1 MTNSEDKSNPGGSS
15 SASVGGGTPP
25 KKKRSVFGAVL
36 DFIAPEVPIDN
47 SATPVVEESA
57 AAPTVATNQSIISP
71 EHVPSGPDA
80 IASPQAVT
88 CDPKDVEKL
97 YVSCVSSDSDLA
109 KFLESFESL
118 EKYIPDQVNRVHAVL
133 DANKGIV
140 AQNLVSQID
149 TIHLAGLEQQKT
161 LFASDVSTMLQTQSK
176 EGNQKL
182 KTLDSDTKAADAQI
196 VLKLKEIEVLK
207 KANEDR
213 KTEKETVEA
222 ELKQKQSK
230 VETRSAQFNL
240 AYAAVKEKINNIKT
254 LLTNGVYGK
263 QRFYELPKFGCF
275 TRQDQII
282 LVPQRRNVGTWL
294 SCYTNR
300 SYYFECQQDF
310 GLVNCTLGKH
320 YYWFFIGY
328 CCRCNSCYYFGLY
341 LCSWSEKCYY
351 YVF

>member
-254 LLTNGVYGK
+254 LLTN
-263 QRFYELPKFGCF
+263 
-275 TRQDQII
+275 
-282 LVPQRRNVGTWL
+282 
-294 SCYTNR
+294 
-300 SYYFECQQDF
+300 
-310 GLVNCTLGKH
+310 
-320 YYWFFIGY
+320 
-328 CCRCNSCYYFGLY
+328 
-341 LCSWSEKCYY
+341 
-351 YVF
+351 